1 MLNKED
7 KKMLNNK
14 KILIATGGT
23 GGHINPALAVAG
35 YIRENYPQAK
45 ILFVG
50 TAVKMEAQLVPAAG
64 YDFRT
69 IDIQGFSRDLTPSGI
84 KQNIG
89 TVIKLLKSSSQ
100 AKKII
105 KDFAPDVV
113 LGFGGYVGGPVLRTA
128 CKMGIPTAIHEQ
140 NAFPGVTNKALAKT
154 VDAVMLT
161 SPEAEKY
168 IQPKNPCIVTGLPVR
183 GELISADREFS
194 RVELGVDE
202 RPVILSMGGSLGAK
216 VINTAVTQ
224 LIEERYERKNCY
236 FLHATGKAGVGMFD
250 VIEKEKGI
258 SLQENKHIMLREY
271 INDMHRCMA
280 AADIVICRAG
290 ASSLSE
296 IQALGKPSILVPYPY
311 AAENHQYHNAMA
323 LVKNDAAILIEE
335 KDFTGERLIKEI
347 DALLADKQRLEAL
360 GSNAKKMAI
369 YDATERIV
377 DCICKIIK

>member
-1 MLNKED
+1 
-7 KKMLNNK
+7 MLNNK

-35 YIRENYPQAK
+35 YIREKYPEAD

-64 YDFRT
+64 YNFKT

-89 TVIKLLKSSSQ
+89 TVIKLVKSSSQ

-105 KDFAPDVV
+105 KEFNPDVV
-113 LGFGGYVGGPVLRTA
+113 LGFGGYVGGPVLRA
-128 CKMGIPTAIHEQ
+128 ANKLGIPTAIHEQ
-140 NAFPGVTNKALAKT
+140 NAFPGVTNKALAKV
-154 VDAVMLT
+154 VDKVMLT
-161 SPEAEKY
+161 APEAEKY
-168 IQPKNPCIVTGLPVR
+168 MQPKNPCVVTGLPVR
-183 GELISADREFS
+183 GELISANREFS
-194 RVELGVDE
+194 RAELGVDE
-202 RPVILSMGGSLGAK
+202 RPVILSMGGSLGAR
-216 VINTAVTQ
+216 VINNAVTQ
-224 LIEERYERKNCY
+224 LIEERYERKDCY
-236 FLHATGKAGVGMFD
+236 FLHATGKAGVGMFE

-258 SLQENKHIMLREY
+258 SLEENKHVMLREY

-296 IQALGKPSILVPYPY
+296 IQAMGKPSILVPYPY
-311 AAENHQYHNAMA
+311 AAENHQYYNAME

-335 KDFTGERLIKEI
+335 KDFTGERLISEI
-347 DALLADKQRLEAL
+347 DALLADRERLATIGE
-360 GSNAKKMAI
+360 NAKKMAI

-377 DCICKIIK
+377 SCICEIVR

>member
-1 MLNKED
+1 
-7 KKMLNNK
+7 MLNNK

-35 YIRENYPQAK
+35 YIREKYPQAK

>member
-1 MLNKED
+1 
-7 KKMLNNK
+7 MLNNK

-35 YIRENYPQAK
+35 YIRDNYPDAK

-64 YDFRT
+64 YDFKT

-202 RPVILSMGGSLGAK
+202 RPVILSMGGSLGAR

-258 SLQENKHIMLREY
+258 SLSENKHIMLREY

-280 AADIVICRAG
+280 AADLVICRAG

-347 DALLADKQRLEAL
+347 DALLADRKRLEAL
-360 GSNAKKMAI
+360 GQNAKKMAI

-377 DCICKIIK
+377 DCIINILK

>member
-1 MLNKED
+1 
-7 KKMLNNK
+7 MLNNK

-35 YIRENYPQAK
+35 YIRENYPKAQ

-64 YDFRT
+64 YDFKT

-89 TVIKLLKSSSQ
+89 TVIKLVKSSSQ

-105 KDFAPDVV
+105 KEFDPDVV

-128 CKMGIPTAIHEQ
+128 CKLGIPTAIHEQ
-140 NAFPGVTNKALAKT
+140 NAFPGVTNKALAKL
-154 VDAVMLT
+154 VDKVMLT
-161 SPEAEKY
+161 APEAEKY
-168 IQPKNPCIVTGLPVR
+168 MQPKNPCVVTGLPVR
-183 GELISADREFS
+183 GELINADREFS
-194 RVELGVDE
+194 RAELGVDE
-202 RPVILSMGGSLGAK
+202 RPVILSMGGSLGAR
-216 VINTAVTQ
+216 VINNAVTQ
-224 LIEERYERKNCY
+224 LIEERYERKDCY

-250 VIEKEKGI
+250 VIEKEKNI
-258 SLQENKHIMLREY
+258 NLAENKHIMLREY

-280 AADIVICRAG
+280 AADLVICRAG

-296 IQALGKPSILVPYPY
+296 IQAMGKPSILVPYPY
-311 AAENHQYHNAMA
+311 AAENHQYYNAME
-323 LVKNDAAILIEE
+323 LVKNNAAILIEE

-347 DALLADKQRLEAL
+347 DSLLADRSRLEEL
-360 GSNAKKMAI
+360 GANAKKMAI

-377 DCICKIIK
+377 SCICEIVK

>member
-1 MLNKED
+1 
-7 KKMLNNK
+7 MLNNK

-35 YIRENYPQAK
+35 LIREKYPQSD

-64 YDFRT
+64 YNFKT

-84 KQNIG
+84 KQNIS
-89 TVIKLLKSSSQ
+89 TVIKLVKSSSQ

-105 KDFAPDVV
+105 KEFNPDVV

-128 CKMGIPTAIHEQ
+128 CKLGIPTAIHEQ
-140 NAFPGVTNKALAKT
+140 NAFPGVTNKALAKI
-154 VDAVMLT
+154 VDRVMLT
-161 SPEAEKY
+161 APEAEKY
-168 IQPKNPCIVTGLPVR
+168 MQPKNPCVVTGLPVR

-194 RVELGVDE
+194 RAELGVDD
-202 RPVILSMGGSLGAK
+202 RPVILSMGGSLGAR
-216 VINTAVTQ
+216 VINNAVTQ
-224 LIEERYERKNCY
+224 LIEERYEKKDCY

-258 SLQENKHIMLREY
+258 NLEENKHIMLREY
-271 INDMHRCMA
+271 INDMHRCMS
-280 AADIVICRAG
+280 AADLVICRAG

-296 IQALGKPSILVPYPY
+296 IQAMGKPSILVPYPY
-311 AAENHQYHNAMA
+311 AAENHQYYNAME

-347 DALLADKQRLEAL
+347 DALLSDRKRLEEL
-360 GSNAKKMAI
+360 GANAKKMAI

-377 DCICKIIK
+377 SCICEIVR

>member
-1 MLNKED
+1 
-7 KKMLNNK
+7 MLNNK

-35 YIRENYPQAK
+35 YIRENYPQAD

-64 YDFRT
+64 YNFKT

-84 KQNIG
+84 KQNIS
-89 TVIKLLKSSSQ
+89 TVIKLVKSSSQ

-105 KDFAPDVV
+105 KEYAPDVV

-128 CKMGIPTAIHEQ
+128 CKLGIPTAIHEQ
-140 NAFPGVTNKALAKT
+140 NAFPGVTNKALAKI
-154 VDAVMLT
+154 VDKVMLT
-161 SPEAEKY
+161 APEAEKY
-168 IQPKNPCIVTGLPVR
+168 MQPKNPCVVTGLPVR
-183 GELISADREFS
+183 GELISANREFS
-194 RVELGVDE
+194 RAELGVDE
-202 RPVILSMGGSLGAK
+202 RPVILSMGGSLGAR

-224 LIEERYERKNCY
+224 LIEERYERKDCY

-250 VIEKEKGI
+250 VIEKEKNI

-280 AADIVICRAG
+280 AADLVICRAG

-296 IQALGKPSILVPYPY
+296 IQAMGKPSILVPYPY
-311 AAENHQYHNAMA
+311 AAENHQYYNAME

-335 KDFTGERLIKEI
+335 KDFTGDRLIKEI
-347 DALLADKQRLEAL
+347 DALLADRQRLKAL
-360 GSNAKKMAI
+360 GDNAKKMAI

-377 DCICKIIK
+377 SCICEIVK

>member
-1 MLNKED
+1 
-7 KKMLNNK
+7 MLNNK

-35 YIRENYPQAK
+35 LIREKYPQSD

-64 YDFRT
+64 YNFKT

-84 KQNIG
+84 KQNIS
-89 TVIKLLKSSSQ
+89 TVIKLVKSSSQ

-105 KDFAPDVV
+105 KEFNPDVV

-128 CKMGIPTAIHEQ
+128 CKLGIPTTIHEQ
-140 NAFPGVTNKALAKT
+140 NAFPGVTNKALAKI
-154 VDAVMLT
+154 VDRVMLT
-161 SPEAEKY
+161 APEAEKY
-168 IQPKNPCIVTGLPVR
+168 MQPKNPCVVTGLPVR

-194 RVELGVDE
+194 RAELGVDD
-202 RPVILSMGGSLGAK
+202 RPVILSMGGSLGAR
-216 VINTAVTQ
+216 VINNAVTQ
-224 LIEERYERKNCY
+224 LIEERYEKKDCY

-258 SLQENKHIMLREY
+258 NLAENKHIMLREY
-271 INDMHRCMA
+271 INDMHRCMS
-280 AADIVICRAG
+280 AADLVICRAG

-296 IQALGKPSILVPYPY
+296 IQAMGKPSILVPYPY
-311 AAENHQYHNAMA
+311 AAENHQYYNAME

-347 DALLADKQRLEAL
+347 DALLSDRKRLEEL
-360 GSNAKKMAI
+360 GANAKKMAI

-377 DCICKIIK
+377 SCICEIVR

>member
-1 MLNKED
+1 
-7 KKMLNNK
+7 MLNNK

-35 YIRENYPQAK
+35 FIREKYPKAD

-64 YDFRT
+64 YNFKT

-84 KQNIG
+84 KQNIS
-89 TVIKLLKSSSQ
+89 TVIKLVKSSSQ

-105 KDFAPDVV
+105 KEFNPDVV

-128 CKMGIPTAIHEQ
+128 NKLGIPTAIHEQ
-140 NAFPGVTNKALAKT
+140 NAFPGVTNKALAKV
-154 VDAVMLT
+154 VDKVMLT
-161 SPEAEKY
+161 APEAEKY
-168 IQPKNPCIVTGLPVR
+168 MQPKNPCVVTGLPVR
-183 GELISADREFS
+183 GELISANREFS
-194 RVELGVDE
+194 RAELGVDE
-202 RPVILSMGGSLGAK
+202 RPVILSMGGSLGAR
-216 VINTAVTQ
+216 VINNAVTQ
-224 LIEERYERKNCY
+224 LIEERYERKDCY

-258 SLQENKHIMLREY
+258 SLEENKHIMLREY

-280 AADIVICRAG
+280 AADLVICRAG

-296 IQALGKPSILVPYPY
+296 IQAMGKPSILVPYPY

-335 KDFTGERLIKEI
+335 KDFTGERLIKEV
-347 DALLADKQRLEAL
+347 DALLADRQKL
-360 GSNAKKMAI
+360 GSLGANAKKMAI
-369 YDATERIV
+369 FDATERIV
-377 DCICKIIK
+377 ECICKIVK

>member
-1 MLNKED
+1 
-7 KKMLNNK
+7 MLNNK

-35 YIRENYPQAK
+35 YIRENYPKAQ

-64 YDFRT
+64 YDFKT

-89 TVIKLLKSSSQ
+89 TVIKLVKSSSQ

-105 KDFAPDVV
+105 KKFGPDVV

-128 CKMGIPTAIHEQ
+128 CKLGIPTAIHEQ
-140 NAFPGVTNKALAKT
+140 NAFPGVTNKALAKL
-154 VDAVMLT
+154 VDKVMLT
-161 SPEAEKY
+161 APEAEKY
-168 IQPKNPCIVTGLPVR
+168 MQPKNPCVVTGLPVR
-183 GELISADREFS
+183 GELINADREFS
-194 RVELGVDE
+194 RAELGVDE
-202 RPVILSMGGSLGAK
+202 RPVILSMGGSLGAR
-216 VINTAVTQ
+216 VINNAVTQ
-224 LIEERYERKNCY
+224 LIEERYERKDCY

-250 VIEKEKGI
+250 VIEKEKNI
-258 SLQENKHIMLREY
+258 NLDENKHIMLREY

-280 AADIVICRAG
+280 AADLVICRAG

-296 IQALGKPSILVPYPY
+296 IQAMGKPSILVPYPY
-311 AAENHQYHNAMA
+311 AAENHQYYNAME
-323 LVKNDAAILIEE
+323 LVKNNAAILIEE

-347 DALLADKQRLEAL
+347 DSLLADRSRLEEL
-360 GSNAKKMAI
+360 GANAKKMAI

-377 DCICKIIK
+377 SCICEIVK

>member
-1 MLNKED
+1 
-7 KKMLNNK
+7 MLNNK

-35 YIRENYPQAK
+35 YIRENYPDAK

-64 YDFRT
+64 YDFKT

-183 GELISADREFS
+183 GELINADREFS
-194 RVELGVDE
+194 RAELGVDE
-202 RPVILSMGGSLGAK
+202 RPVILSMGGSLGAR

-250 VIEKEKGI
+250 IIEKEKGI
-258 SLQENKHIMLREY
+258 SLSENKHIMLREY

-280 AADIVICRAG
+280 AADLVICRAG

-335 KDFTGERLIKEI
+335 KDFTGDRLVKEI
-347 DALLADKQRLEAL
+347 DALLADKQRLETL
-360 GSNAKKMAI
+360 GKNAKKMAI

-377 DCICKIIK
+377 DCICKILK

>member
-1 MLNKED
+1 
-7 KKMLNNK
+7 MLNNK

-35 YIRENYPQAK
+35 FIREKYPEAD

-64 YDFRT
+64 YNFKT

-84 KQNIG
+84 KQNIS
-89 TVIKLLKSSSQ
+89 TVIKLVKSSSQ

-105 KDFAPDVV
+105 KEFNPDVV

-128 CKMGIPTAIHEQ
+128 NKLGIPTAIHEQ
-140 NAFPGVTNKALAKT
+140 NAFPGVTNKALAKV
-154 VDAVMLT
+154 VDKVMLT
-161 SPEAEKY
+161 APEAEKY
-168 IQPKNPCIVTGLPVR
+168 MQPKNPCVVTGLPVR
-183 GELISADREFS
+183 GELISANREFS

-202 RPVILSMGGSLGAK
+202 RPVILSMGGSLGAR
-216 VINTAVTQ
+216 VINNAVTQ
-224 LIEERYERKNCY
+224 LIEERYERKDCY

-258 SLQENKHIMLREY
+258 SLEENKHIMLREY
-271 INDMHRCMA
+271 IKDMHRCMA
-280 AADIVICRAG
+280 AADLVICRAG

-296 IQALGKPSILVPYPY
+296 IQAMGKPSILVPYPY
-311 AAENHQYHNAMA
+311 AAENHQYYNAME

-347 DALLADKQRLEAL
+347 DALLADKSRLTTL
-360 GSNAKKMAI
+360 GENAKKMAI

-377 DCICKIIK
+377 SCICEIVR

>member
-1 MLNKED
+1 
-7 KKMLNNK
+7 MLNNK

-35 YIRENYPQAK
+35 YIRENYPQAQ

-64 YDFRT
+64 YDFKT

-84 KQNIG
+84 KQNIA
-89 TVIKLLKSSSQ
+89 TVIKLVKSSSQ

-128 CKMGIPTAIHEQ
+128 CKLGIPTAIHEQ
-140 NAFPGVTNKALAKT
+140 NAFPGVTNKALAKI
-154 VDAVMLT
+154 VDKVMLT
-161 SPEAEKY
+161 APEAQKY
-168 IQPKNPCIVTGLPVR
+168 MQPKNPCVVTGLPVR
-183 GELISADREFS
+183 GELINANREFS
-194 RVELGVDE
+194 RAELGVDE
-202 RPVILSMGGSLGAK
+202 RPVILSMGGSLGAR
-216 VINTAVTQ
+216 VINNAVTQ
-224 LIEERYERKNCY
+224 LIEERHERKDCY

-250 VIEKEKGI
+250 VIEKEKNI
-258 SLQENKHIMLREY
+258 SLKENKHIMLREY

-280 AADIVICRAG
+280 AADLIICRAG

-296 IQALGKPSILVPYPY
+296 IQAMGKPSILVPYPY
-311 AAENHQYHNAMA
+311 AAENHQYYNAME

-347 DALLADKQRLEAL
+347 DALLADRKRLEEL
-360 GSNAKKMAI
+360 GANAKKMAI

-377 DCICKIIK
+377 SCICEIVK

>member
-1 MLNKED
+1 
-7 KKMLNNK
+7 MLNNK

-35 YIRENYPQAK
+35 YIRENYPQAD

-64 YDFRT
+64 YNFKT

-84 KQNIG
+84 KQNIS
-89 TVIKLLKSSSQ
+89 TVIKLVKSSSQ

-105 KDFAPDVV
+105 KEYAPDVV

-128 CKMGIPTAIHEQ
+128 CKLGIPTAIHEQ
-140 NAFPGVTNKALAKT
+140 NAFPGVTNKALAKI
-154 VDAVMLT
+154 VDKVMLT
-161 SPEAEKY
+161 APEAEKY
-168 IQPKNPCIVTGLPVR
+168 MQPKNPCVVTGLPVR
-183 GELISADREFS
+183 GELISANREFS
-194 RVELGVDE
+194 RAELGVDE
-202 RPVILSMGGSLGAK
+202 RPVILSMGGSLGAR

-224 LIEERYERKNCY
+224 LIEERYERKDCY

-250 VIEKEKGI
+250 VIEKEKNI

-280 AADIVICRAG
+280 AADLVICRAG

-296 IQALGKPSILVPYPY
+296 IQAMGKPSILVPYPY
-311 AAENHQYHNAMA
+311 AAEKHQYYNAME

-335 KDFTGERLIKEI
+335 KDFTGDRLIKEI
-347 DALLADKQRLEAL
+347 DALLADRQRLKAL
-360 GSNAKKMAI
+360 GDNAKKMAI

-377 DCICKIIK
+377 SCICEIVK